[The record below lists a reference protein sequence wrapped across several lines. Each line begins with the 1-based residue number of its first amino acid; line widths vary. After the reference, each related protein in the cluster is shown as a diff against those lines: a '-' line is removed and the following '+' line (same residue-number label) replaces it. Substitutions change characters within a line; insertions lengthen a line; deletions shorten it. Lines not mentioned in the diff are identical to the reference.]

1 MIDFVLIDPATGLPP
16 VGPGYEIHHPFGG
29 YPAMGKLFDKD
40 ADPFRFYYS
49 WIAEKNENS
58 TILVRVDGYEDITI
72 GLDKV
77 KRIDSHLHNTRVPL
91 QKITLT
97 PRKGEQDSGGDS

>member
-1 MIDFVLIDPATGLPP
+1 MLVDPATGLPP
-16 VGPGYEIHHPFGG
+16 VGPGYEIILPQGD
-29 YPAMGKLFDKD
+29 YPAMGKLYDQD

-49 WIAEKNENS
+49 WIAEKNEKSN
-58 TILVRVDGYEDITI
+58 ILVRVGGYEDIVI

-77 KRIDSHLHNTRVPL
+77 KRIDSHLLNTRVPL

-97 PRKGEQDSGGDS
+97 PRKGEQDGGSKGE